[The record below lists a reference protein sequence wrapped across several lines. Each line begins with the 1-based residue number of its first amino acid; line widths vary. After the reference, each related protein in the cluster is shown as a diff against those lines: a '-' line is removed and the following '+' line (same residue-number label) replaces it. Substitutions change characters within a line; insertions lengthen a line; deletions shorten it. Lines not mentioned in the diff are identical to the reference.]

1 VTAPTERDPTSPLS
15 RPHASLAVL
24 DITKQFGAT
33 TGGIKTYLVEKAR
46 YVEAHPDF
54 RQAIV
59 VSAAEDGI
67 TRSPGVSWY
76 RLKGAPV
83 PGQAPY
89 RLLLSSRHVREIVK
103 QERPDLIEVGSPFAV
118 PWVANQAARREGIPM
133 VWFYHT
139 HLPRILRPDF
149 KRSGILRAGLGRAA
163 WAYVKRLSC
172 LFERVLVTSDFVAEE
187 LREAGVRRIERV
199 SLGVDLALFRPERR
213 VRRGEVQRRL
223 GLPEGAFA
231 LFAGRFAR
239 DKHLDDLL
247 GAWPE
252 VAGRTGA
259 HLVLVGNGPS
269 RSYFQ
274 RRYRGGGRVT
284 WLPYLVDREAL
295 ADLFAAA
302 DLYGAPSPSETF
314 GLAAAEAMASG
325 TPVLCAD
332 VGGVAERVT
341 ASGAGATFAAGDASA
356 LAAAAVLLLEGSH
369 PALRVQARDYAE
381 RHHSW
386 DRVFDR
392 LFEIYRDVVT
402 VARAR
407 AQSFERRGSHCPP

>member
-15 RPHASLAVL
+15 RPHASLAFL

-33 TGGIKTYLVEKAR
+33 TGGIRTYLLEKAR
-46 YVEAHPDF
+46 YVEAHPDL
-54 RQAIV
+54 RQTIV

-89 RLLLSSRHVREIVK
+89 RFLVSSTRVREIVR

-118 PWVANQAARREGIPM
+118 PWVANRAARRERIPM

-149 KRSGILRAGLGRAA
+149 TRSGILRVGLGRAA
-163 WAYVKRLSC
+163 WAYVKRVSR
-172 LFERVLVTSDFVAEE
+172 LFERVLVTSDFVARE
-187 LREAGVRRIERV
+187 LEEAGIRRISRV

-213 VRRGEVQRRL
+213 LRGDEIRRRL
-223 GLPEGAFA
+223 GLPEGPFA

-247 GAWPE
+247 AAWPE
-252 VAGRTGA
+252 VARQTGA
-259 HLVLVGNGPS
+259 HLALVGDGPS

-274 RRYRGGGRVT
+274 RRYSGGGRVT

-302 DLYGAPSPSETF
+302 DLYVAPSPSETF

-325 TPVLCAD
+325 TPVLSAD
-332 VGGVAERVT
+332 LGGVAERVT
-341 ASGAGATFAAGDASA
+341 ASGAGGTFTAGDASA
-356 LAAAAVLLLEGSH
+356 LAAAAVRFFEGSH
-369 PALRVQARDYAE
+369 PSLRAQARDFAE

-392 LFEIYRDVVT
+392 LFEVYRDVVAT
-402 VARAR
+402 APPRA
-407 AQSFERRGSHCPP
+407 